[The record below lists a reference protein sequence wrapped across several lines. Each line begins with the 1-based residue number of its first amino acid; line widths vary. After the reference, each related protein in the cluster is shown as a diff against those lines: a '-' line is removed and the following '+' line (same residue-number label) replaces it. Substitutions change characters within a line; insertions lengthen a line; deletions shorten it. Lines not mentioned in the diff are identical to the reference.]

1 VTLDAIIARNIN
13 LPYTAAFVT
22 RYQQLEQSL
31 AALIHIG
38 IPELMDA
45 LFPEGDADAT
55 AVRQIA
61 LLIAPNV
68 QTQGELLDELR
79 TDILQPELPGTQGQA
94 VLIMSLHK
102 SKGLTGRLVVIAGCV
117 AGILPSVDSTAPIQ
131 DQTRQRQERRRLFYV
146 GVTRSTETLAISRA
160 VRIPRGVAM
169 QMGVPVLPGGGY
181 GVTILH
187 ASPFLAEL
195 GRTRLIRS
203 TEMPGERGLAF
214 SHYQLQVASR
224 VIAKCNL

>member
-1 VTLDAIIARNIN
+1 MTLDAIIARNIN

-22 RYQQLEQSL
+22 RYQQLQQSL

-117 AGILPSVDSTAPIQ
+117 AGILPSVDSTDPIQ
-131 DQTRQRQERRRLFYV
+131 DQMRQRQERRWLFYV
-146 GVTRSTETLAISRA
+146 GVTRSTETL
-160 VRIPRGVAM
+160 AM

-181 GVTILH
+181 GGAILQ

-203 TEMPGERGLAF
+203 TEMPGERSLAF

-224 VIAKCNL
+224 VVAKSNL

>member
-1 VTLDAIIARNIN
+1 LDAIIARNIN
-13 LPYTAAFVT
+13 MPYTAAFVT
-22 RYQQLEQSL
+22 RYQQLQQSL

-45 LFPEGDADAT
+45 LFPDGDADAT

-117 AGILPSVDSTAPIQ
+117 AGIFPSVDSTAPIQ
-131 DQTRQRQERRRLFYV
+131 DQMRQRQERRWLFYV
-146 GVTRSTETLAISRA
+146 GVTRSTETLA
-160 VRIPRGVAM
+160 M
-169 QMGVPVLPGGGY
+169 QKGVPVLPRGGY
-181 GVTILH
+181 GGAILQ
-187 ASPFLAEL
+187 ASPFLAEP

-224 VIAKCNL
+224 VVAKCNL